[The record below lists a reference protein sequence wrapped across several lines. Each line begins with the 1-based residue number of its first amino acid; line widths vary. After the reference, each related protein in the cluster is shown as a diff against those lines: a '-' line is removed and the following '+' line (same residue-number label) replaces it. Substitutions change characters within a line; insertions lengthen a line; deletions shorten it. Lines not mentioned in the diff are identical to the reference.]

1 MSILGTIA
9 SALCHSDWRE
19 ASIQRRLQ
27 PHLPPGA
34 SILDIG
40 AGSCKLAKRLAMRGD
55 LDVTAVDVVD
65 HKYIDFPLKLYD
77 GTRLPFADNQFDISI
92 LVFALH
98 HALDPR
104 SLLLEATRVTRSALL
119 IVEDSPRNSLE
130 RRLWRAWDYS
140 LNHESHSDI
149 LVAHEAMSIPEWDRL
164 LRDASLSPRS
174 AVAFRLFFPV
184 LCSYRHAL
192 FHVPLQRH

>member
-1 MSILGTIA
+1 MTIIGMIA
-9 SALCHSDWRE
+9 RTLCYSDWRE
-19 ASIQRRLQ
+19 ASIQHHLQ
-27 PHLPPGA
+27 PHLPTGA

-40 AGSCKLAKRLAMRGD
+40 AGSCILAKRLAMRGD
-55 LDVTAVDVVD
+55 LDVTAIDVVD
-65 HKYIDFPLKLYD
+65 HNATDFSLKLYD
-77 GTRLPFADNQFDISI
+77 GTRLPFADNQFDIST
-92 LVFALH
+92 LVFVLH

-104 SLLLEATRVTRSALL
+104 SLLLEAIRVSRSALL

-149 LVAHEAMSIPEWDRL
+149 LVAHEAMNIPEWDRF

-174 AVAFRLFFPV
+174 AVAFRSFFPV
-184 LCSYRHAL
+184 LCSYQHAL

>member
-1 MSILGTIA
+1 M
-9 SALCHSDWRE
+9 H
-19 ASIQRRLQ
+19 
-27 PHLPPGA
+27 
-34 SILDIG
+34 
-40 AGSCKLAKRLAMRGD
+40 GD

-65 HKYIDFPLKLYD
+65 HRCTDFPLELYD
-77 GTRLPFADNQFDISI
+77 GTRLPFADNQFDIST

-98 HALDPR
+98 HAPDPR

-149 LVAHEAMSIPEWDRL
+149 LVAHEAMGIPEWDRFF
-164 LRDASLSPRS
+164 RDASLSPRS
-174 AVAFRLFFPV
+174 AVTFRLFFPV

-192 FHVPLQRH
+192 FYVPLQRH